1 MYPNTTQMLVVDD
14 MMAMRIRVSNQLKS
28 MGFVNIQQAGN
39 GEEAFAILE
48 KSSAAGQPIEFI
60 ISDWNM
66 PVMTGIDFLIKL
78 RSSENF
84 KSLPFLMVTAEGEKQ
99 QVVKALKSGV
109 TDYLIKPIDSILL
122 QQKIVSIWT
131 KLKSA

>member
-1 MYPNTTQMLVVDD
+1 
-14 MMAMRIRVSNQLKS
+14 
-28 MGFVNIQQAGN
+28 
-39 GEEAFAILE
+39 
-48 KSSAAGQPIEFI
+48 
-60 ISDWNM
+60 M
-66 PVMTGIDFLIKL
+66 PAMTGIDFLIKL

-109 TDYLIKPIDSILL
+109 TDYLLKPVDSILL
-122 QQKIVSIWT
+122 QQKNVSIWT

>member
-48 KSSAAGQPIEFI
+48 K
-60 ISDWNM
+60 
-66 PVMTGIDFLIKL
+66 
-78 RSSENF
+78 
-84 KSLPFLMVTAEGEKQ
+84 
-99 QVVKALKSGV
+99 
-109 TDYLIKPIDSILL
+109 
-122 QQKIVSIWT
+122 
-131 KLKSA
+131 

>member
-1 MYPNTTQMLVVDD
+1 
-14 MMAMRIRVSNQLKS
+14 
-28 MGFVNIQQAGN
+28 
-39 GEEAFAILE
+39 
-48 KSSAAGQPIEFI
+48 
-60 ISDWNM
+60 M
-66 PVMTGIDFLIKL
+66 PAMTGIDFLIKL

-109 TDYLIKPIDSILL
+109 TDYLIKPVDSILL
-122 QQKIVSIWT
+122 QQKNVSIWT